1 MGIQPLNQNNVSV
14 PFHGGELIW
23 LLSFISYPYTDD
35 VQILYLQPKPY
46 PEHQYL
52 FSIVLNTLFG
62 HPVHKSSLM
71 FLKKNPLCA
80 AHPILLSSP
89 LTLME
94 SPSIHSMSQNYLPW
108 ESYCIISARHCS
120 TNLLSPSL
128 RSVETGEILISSW
141 ATTSPKS
148 QSSLGQMT
156 AFVFW
161 SFLPLFLQV
170 LPLKQTPSV

>member
-62 HPVHKSSLM
+62 L
-71 FLKKNPLCA
+71 LKKNPLCA
-80 AHPILLSSP
+80 ANPILLSSP

-94 SPSIHSMSQNYLPW
+94 SPSIHSMSQNYLP
-108 ESYCIISARHCS
+108 
-120 TNLLSPSL
+120 
-128 RSVETGEILISSW
+128 
-141 ATTSPKS
+141 
-148 QSSLGQMT
+148 
-156 AFVFW
+156 
-161 SFLPLFLQV
+161 
-170 LPLKQTPSV
+170 